1 MANTLPVGSCPAPPC
16 SPAPAAP
23 GTTAVAPAGLPHRDD
38 LLDLLTYCEGRI
50 NDLLKISR
58 SRLAAMRED
67 EQSYFNFV
75 NAENTC
81 GMSAWWLGRPASAF
95 RYDAAR
101 NYVSALEDIRYS
113 IEGVRAHIRAG
124 ELPPS
129 RPAVRQ
135 FFNGPMGRMF
145 DWKAILAQTG
155 ADIPEHLLRPRDAA
169 VATALVSLANR
180 LESDDMAI
188 LTAKSFQNLVGD
200 TVVQNLLPDP
210 SVVIWNSYGRDVT
223 NAAVSLPQ
231 LLGYASGA
239 GIGVM
244 VARSTK
250 ATALTLNTL
259 NAMGRGRYLLPATPL
274 LRATASGTWNS
285 HWLTRGL
292 ANLGFNFVKFQ
303 AYAGI
308 GYAIAGRYGMEV
320 AGGLFMGG
328 IGATAGFAH
337 GWLQR
342 IATEL
347 AARDA
352 SGTLAQ
358 WLLKD
363 QMNQMARVTLS
374 VELPAIDRANTLKL
388 VTARHAR
395 STYETMTAFQG
406 DLVQAEQARIQAA
419 EAAAQKLAEEQR
431 RLVAVM
437 QREAA
442 RLAKAAERAAKQEAK
457 LKDLLQKS
465 VGDAEQLAA
474 TLPEAQAQTLLQDVR
489 AAAGKPA
496 SKAVVAEVQ
505 ALITAAR
512 AAQAAAASARTPR
525 AIPAAAAPKQ
535 PAVTK
540 PGTRA
545 ERLAEH
551 IPLRNLTRPIA
562 ALASNPPGLFE
573 DAMEVL
579 RSPVFKIE
587 ASCLPDIRAL
597 YEGGTDTVKKLIILR
612 LSELTHA
619 SPKFGTQWKVVEGT
633 EGRLW
638 QGGLGLSH
646 ELMVRKSSN
655 NFIMDGPTWTVVNI
669 RKLAAKT
676 AARAA
681 TPSAPA
687 PSVAP

>member
-1 MANTLPVGSCPAPPC
+1 MANTISTSACPTPPCPPAPRA
-16 SPAPAAP
+16 SGSA
-23 GTTAVAPAGLPHRDD
+23 AVAPAGLPHRDD

-58 SRLAAMRED
+58 SQLSAMRED

-113 IEGVRAHIRAG
+113 IDGVRAHIRAG

-129 RPAVRQ
+129 RPAVRR
-135 FFNGPMGRMF
+135 FFDGPMGRMF
-145 DWKAILAQTG
+145 DWPQILSHAD
-155 ADIPEHLLRPRDAA
+155 ADIPDYLLRPNDAA
-169 VATALVSLANR
+169 VAAALVSLANR
-180 LESDDMAI
+180 QESDDMAI

-200 TVVQNLLPDP
+200 TVVQNLLPDS
-210 SVVIWNSYGRDVT
+210 SVVIWNSYGRDIT

-250 ATALTLNTL
+250 ATALSLSAL

-292 ANLGFNFVKFQ
+292 ANFGFNFVKFQ

-342 IATEL
+342 LATEL
-347 AARDA
+347 IARDVT
-352 SGTLAQ
+352 GTLAQ

-363 QMNQMARVTLS
+363 KMSQFARVTLS
-374 VELPAIDRANTLKL
+374 VELPALDHANTLKL

-395 STYETMTAFQG
+395 STYEAMTAFQG
-406 DLVQAEQARIQAA
+406 ELVQAEQAQIQAA
-419 EAAAQKLAEEQR
+419 EAAAQRLAEEQR
-431 RLVAVM
+431 RLVAAL
-437 QREAA
+437 QREAT
-442 RLAKAAERAAKQEAK
+442 RLAKAAERTAKQDARLRGYLGEA
-457 LKDLLQKS
+457 
-465 VGDAEQLAA
+465 EHLAA
-474 TLPEAQAQTLLQDVR
+474 TLPETRAKTLLQGVR
-489 AAAGKPA
+489 AAAEKPV

-505 ALITAAR
+505 ALIAAAR
-512 AAQAAAASARTPR
+512 TAQAVAASARTPR
-525 AIPAAAAPKQ
+525 AMPAVTPSKQ
-535 PAVTK
+535 PAIVK

-545 ERLAEH
+545 ERMATHVPSRGLPRSVAELIATPPPH
-551 IPLRNLTRPIA
+551 FGDVIDMLDSRIFEIDPSCRTGLA
-562 ALASNPPGLFE
+562 ALYDN
-573 DAMEVL
+573 
-579 RSPVFKIE
+579 
-587 ASCLPDIRAL
+587 
-597 YEGGTDTVKKLIILR
+597 GGDNFKKLIILR
-612 LSELTHA
+612 LSEID
-619 SPKFGTQWKVVEGT
+619 SVYPKFSNQWKPMKGT
-633 EGRLW
+633 EGRIML
-638 QGGLGLSH
+638 GGVGVTH
-646 ELMVRKSSN
+646 EISVRN
-655 NFIMDGPTWTVVNI
+655 NGIKFLTGPTWTVVGIRNI
-669 RKLAAKT
+669 ATKT

-681 TPSAPA
+681 TPSAPL
-687 PSVAP
+687 PGVTP